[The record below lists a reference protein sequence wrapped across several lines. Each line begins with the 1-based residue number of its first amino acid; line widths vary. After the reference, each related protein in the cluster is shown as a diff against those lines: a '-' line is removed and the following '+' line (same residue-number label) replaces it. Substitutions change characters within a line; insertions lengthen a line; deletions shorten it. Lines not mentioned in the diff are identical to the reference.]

1 VSNQRSARTSRAGA
15 AGGHPAFTLIELLV
29 VIAIIAILIGL
40 LLPAVQKVRE
50 AAARTQCSNNL
61 KQLGLALHNYESGNQ
76 QLPAAFLGN
85 SNPAVYVGYPDYFF
99 SWSALAQLNPYLEQ
113 TAIYNKMDLKQPIY
127 DPTMGFNITTAN
139 QFAVEQV
146 IKLFL
151 CPSDQAQPV
160 ATNAATDYG
169 VPVIGPTNYAVCVG
183 SGTTNGGPPY
193 GSPLNSDGMFMGV
206 RPLRFSDVSDGL
218 SNTACMSESLLGQG
232 PENYGPSATPPAPA
246 NPQYVFA
253 YVGFGTPVSPA
264 NCPTAG
270 NPWPAGTTWNGSQRR
285 GFMWASGEMRCAS
298 YNHYYT
304 PNSPNYDCVDNDL
317 TTITA
322 FAFRGARSRHI
333 GGVNLLLGDG
343 SVRFVSNSVD
353 PATWTALSTR
363 AGGEVPGNF

>member
-1 VSNQRSARTSRAGA
+1 MRRRS
-15 AGGHPAFTLIELLV
+15 AFTLIELLV

-50 AAARTQCSNNL
+50 AAARTKCINNL
-61 KQLGLALHNYESGNQ
+61 KQLGLAMHNYESTHQ
-76 QLPAAFLGN
+76 KFPAAFLGN
-85 SNPAVYVGYPDYFF
+85 SNPALYPTPPYFDYFF

-113 TAIYNKMDLKQPIY
+113 TNIYNNMDLSQPIY
-127 DPTMGFNITTAN
+127 DPLSGFNITTAN
-139 QFAVEQV
+139 QFAVQQV

-151 CPSDQAQPV
+151 CPSDLGKPV

-169 VPVIGPTNYAVCVG
+169 VPVIGPTNYAVCLG
-183 SGTTNGGPPY
+183 SGTTNGGAPF
-193 GSPLNSDGMFMGV
+193 GSPLNSDGMFMGLQG
-206 RPLRFSDVSDGL
+206 LRVADVTDGL

-232 PENYGPSATPPAPA
+232 PESYSGSTPPAPA
-246 NPQYVFA
+246 DPRYVYA
-253 YVGFGTPVSPA
+253 YVGFGTPISQA
-264 NCPTAG
+264 NCA
-270 NPWPAGTTWNGSQRR
+270 AATTWNGSQRR

-304 PNSPNYDCVDNDL
+304 PNSQSYDCVNNDL

-322 FAFRGARSRHI
+322 FAWRGARSRHP

-343 SVRFVSNSVD
+343 SVRFVVNAVD

-363 AGGEVPGNF
+363 AGGEILGDF